1 MISGFITRF
10 KKIFNKATRTEKD
23 SYRHDRLKIKKLVH
37 NKKKILKYLT
47 DVIPT
52 SKPYPCSQCD
62 SVFDMEKTHGFISQT
77 GFNP

>member
-37 NKKKILKYLT
+37 NKKKI
-47 DVIPT
+47 IRGHP
-52 SKPYPCSQCD
+52 
-62 SVFDMEKTHGFISQT
+62 
-77 GFNP
+77 